1 MNAIK
6 KVLLTIA
13 SGLAL
18 TGCFDMTEHPYT
30 LLDASN
36 YFTDENSVK
45 QVIAHI
51 YAQEQ
56 SDLSELY
63 WYAQEL
69 SADQITWRSW
79 NGGSWGWDSGDKFVL
94 STHTWNPSS
103 NYVNRIWNGAW
114 TAIGLC
120 NNFIT
125 DLSGINASALG
136 LSEEQKQAYIDEVRT
151 FRVYCYYNVFE
162 VFGSVIPLTT
172 STDTSILPVSAMD
185 GTTFEEG
192 CKKICDWMIQE
203 LDETLPSLD
212 ANGSVNRCNQAMN
225 RMIKMR
231 ILLNSEVF
239 TGQPRFDECK
249 LLAKDIIDGKFG
261 SYAIAD
267 DYKAIYSA
275 NNNTECKEIVFAFSS
290 DVVYN
295 KRSTNMRNGPFM
307 SYVFSAYFNTKEEH
321 AGWNCCCVTPSF
333 DNSSNFY
340 NQCVEFDANGT
351 ASVVKDMYDKELA
364 VCFLD
369 EQYGDKLGAV
379 MERYDPRDIRL
390 VQPYNDAAGNWG
402 GHFMKGVIRADF
414 GKGEL
419 QMADADRDG
428 QPLVYVDQVGNFQ
441 GKGEHPLQVVE
452 NPRWGETNSGIRAA
466 K

>member
-6 KVLLTIA
+6 KFLVTII

-18 TGCFDMTEHPYT
+18 SGCFDMTEHPYT

-45 QVIAHI
+45 QVVAHI

-103 NYVNRIWNGAW
+103 NYVNQIWSKAW

-125 DLSGINASALG
+125 DLSNINASTLG
-136 LSEEQKQAYIDEVRT
+136 ISEAQKQAYIDEVRT

-172 STDTSILPVSAMD
+172 STDTSVLPVSAMN
-185 GTTFEEG
+185 GMTFEEG
-192 CKKICDWMIQE
+192 NAKICDWMIEE
-203 LDETLPSLD
+203 LDGALESLEI
-212 ANGSVNRCNQAMN
+212 NGSVNRCNQAMN

-249 LLAKDIIDGKFG
+249 LLAKDIIDGKNIAAGDVLIGVESSGVHSNGFSLVRRVLDVENADIKTPLEKLGGKSIGEALLAPTKIYVKPMLALFEEVTVKAVSHITGGGFYENIPRSIPKGFG
-261 SYAIAD
+261 AKINKDALRIPAIFSLIMEQGNIPERDMFNTFNMGVGMSVVVAKED
-267 DYKAIYSA
+267 AEKAI
-275 NNNTECKEIVFAFSS
+275 EIL
-290 DVVYN
+290 
-295 KRSTNMRNGPFM
+295 K
-307 SYVFSAYFNTKEEH
+307 
-321 AGWNCCCVTPSF
+321 
-333 DNSSNFY
+333 
-340 NQCVEFDANGT
+340 ANGEDAYIMGEII
-351 ASVVKDMYDKELA
+351 ASEEGVVIE
-364 VCFLD
+364 
-369 EQYGDKLGAV
+369 
-379 MERYDPRDIRL
+379 
-390 VQPYNDAAGNWG
+390 
-402 GHFMKGVIRADF
+402 
-414 GKGEL
+414 
-419 QMADADRDG
+419 
-428 QPLVYVDQVGNFQ
+428 
-441 GKGEHPLQVVE
+441 
-452 NPRWGETNSGIRAA
+452 
-466 K
+466 